1 MVPRRSFHDER
12 CRALSAVER
21 VDRGESRAGREQ
33 RGRERAARHRCV
45 GIEAAAA
52 RSRELLE
59 RVDVVEVVH
68 PGERVAVD
76 GVARRAH
83 EGVAELRVLDPAP
96 HRVETRRLFG
106 VVAARVVAVLTAE
119 RRHHDLVH
127 SSLTAVQ
134 GTCLLHCSLATSRDT
149 RLAHARSR
157 AAARSAAP
165 TLALL
170 ASDAGRRGPSALV
183 RASPV
188 RHARVRARLRLR
200 PGPCSLR
207 TGNRDAPRAATS
219 GTGVRRCHRLRRH
232 ERRTPRAR
240 PVSRPV
246 GRGRVR
252 REAGRCPRGRGVRV
266 FRRRGAVRARHRRR
280 LPPEPRASYESAIG
294 RALSPQ
300 ERVRCHRETE
310 LRVRALLVLVATQ
323 LEMAPRER

>member
-1 MVPRRSFHDER
+1 MGRDVHDARVVPEDVLGPVAVVDVPVDDEHPLTTRGERGGGDGNVVEEAEALTPGAGRMVPRRSFHDER

-21 VDRGESRAGREQ
+21 VDRGESRACREQ

-45 GIEAAAA
+45 GIEAAPA

-96 HRVETRRLFG
+96 HRVEPRRLFG

-207 TGNRDAPRAATS
+207 TGNRDARA
-219 GTGVRRCHRLRRH
+219 RCHQRH
-232 ERRTPRAR
+232 WRTPVSPPSAAR
-240 PVSRPV
+240 TTDASS
-246 GRGRVR
+246 
-252 REAGRCPRGRGVRV
+252 A
-266 FRRRGAVRARHRRR
+266 ARF
-280 LPPEPRASYESAIG
+280 
-294 RALSPQ
+294 
-300 ERVRCHRETE
+300 
-310 LRVRALLVLVATQ
+310 ATGGT
-323 LEMAPRER
+323 RSCST